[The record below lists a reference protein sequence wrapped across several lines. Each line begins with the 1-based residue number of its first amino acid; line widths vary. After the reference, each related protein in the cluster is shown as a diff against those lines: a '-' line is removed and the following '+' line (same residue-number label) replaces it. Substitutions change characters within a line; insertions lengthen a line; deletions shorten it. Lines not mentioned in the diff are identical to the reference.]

1 MLDSRHSAT
10 RTRHRAARP
19 QPVFVDRT
27 GRRRRL
33 AVLAGSG
40 LGAGL
45 LVSLGAIA
53 LGLFAGGSVPVP
65 GWPDPQDGTGREKAG
80 VGQLVDAP
88 GPGTTPTGRGGP
100 AEGPARPPA
109 ETPRTTPSAPA
120 PSASNTR
127 ANPGD
132 LRRNPS
138 PGKPGGP
145 DRTGRPD
152 RSAGTPG

>member
-1 MLDSRHSAT
+1 M
-10 RTRHRAARP
+10 
-19 QPVFVDRT
+19 FVDRT

-65 GWPDPQDGTGREKAG
+65 GWPDPQDGTGRERAG

-88 GPGTTPTGRGGP
+88 GPGTIPTGQGGP

-109 ETPRTTPSAPA
+109 ETPRTTPA
-120 PSASNTR
+120 PSASTTR

-132 LRRNPS
+132 PHRNPS